1 MATPPPAT
9 IAAEAVPAAEGAPA
23 ATPASIASLY
33 VGDLA
38 DSVEEPVLIEV
49 FSQVAPVATVRV
61 CRDSVSGAS
70 LGYGYVNFHSRHD
83 GKCIHLS
90 PAVAFDCLVLS

>member
-1 MATPPPAT
+1 V
-9 IAAEAVPAAEGAPA
+9 AAAAADGAPA
-23 ATPASIASLY
+23 AAAAPVSIASLY

-38 DSVEEPVLIEV
+38 DSVDEPVLVEV
-49 FSQVAPVATVRV
+49 FGQVAPVATVRV

-83 GKCIHLS
+83 GECVSI
-90 PAVAFDCLVLS
+90 